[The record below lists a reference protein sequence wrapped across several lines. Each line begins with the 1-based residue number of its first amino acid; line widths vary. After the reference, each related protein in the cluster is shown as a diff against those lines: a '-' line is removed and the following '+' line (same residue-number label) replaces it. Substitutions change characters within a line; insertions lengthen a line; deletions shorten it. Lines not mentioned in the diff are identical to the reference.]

1 MDYQVGQNFIDTRG
15 THVSRKGK
23 RIFLRD
29 YSTPSD
35 VGKFVRYVRDIFKNP
50 ETKTLVIYI
59 QDNFRVF
66 PNQIVPL
73 ACVIEYIRGIGK
85 KVLVHNDI
93 KNVADTHFDNPIP
106 AERARLNATKYL
118 DGIVWK
124 ITSAEQCY
132 ALVDSVIFALSYKAD
147 FGRGTLQALDWTLN
161 EVIDNVL
168 LHSKSGAAYF
178 MYQPQLIAGQL
189 AFSVGDYGQG
199 FQSSFIGSRYAPST
213 EADAI
218 TLAVKKDVTRD
229 PAVGAGNGLWGTL
242 RIIGQNGGRLTIAS
256 GGSAIFF
263 RTDEGVARCY
273 EGIGTVDEI
282 CKTSLVDIQ
291 LLASNPTDL
300 TVAFERESTPVCLF
314 FENFEDDEGA
324 SHFSFREWWL
334 GTGTRESGADA
345 RTLIANI
352 MANNPG
358 PIILDFGGLGIISSS
373 FADEALGRL
382 SAQLGKEEFNS
393 RVRITGLNNVTRMI
407 LASVLERRGLKC

>member
-1 MDYQVGQNFIDTRG
+1 M
-15 THVSRKGK
+15 
-23 RIFLRD
+23 
-29 YSTPSD
+29 
-35 VGKFVRYVRDIFKNP
+35 
-50 ETKTLVIYI
+50 
-59 QDNFRVF
+59 F
-66 PNQIVPL
+66 PNQIIPL
-73 ACVIEYIRGIGK
+73 ACIIEYLRSIGK
-85 KVLVHNDI
+85 KVLIHNDI
-93 KNVADTHFDNPIP
+93 KGVADTHFDNPIP
-106 AERARLNATKYL
+106 AERHRLNATKYL

-178 MYQPQLIAGQL
+178 MYQPQLIEGQL

-199 FQSSFIGSRYAPST
+199 FQSSFNGSRYAPNS

-218 TLAVKKDVTRD
+218 TLAVKKEVTRD
-229 PAVGAGNGLWGTL
+229 PAIGAGNGLWGTF
-242 RIIGQNGGRLTIAS
+242 RIVGQNGGRLTIAS

-273 EGIGTVDEI
+273 ENIGTVDST

-291 LLASNPTDL
+291 LLTSNPVDL
-300 TVAFERESTPVCLF
+300 AVAFERENTPVCLF
-314 FENFEDDEGA
+314 FENFEDEAGT
-324 SHFSFREWWL
+324 SRFSFREWSL

-345 RTLIANI
+345 RVLIANI
-352 MANNPG
+352 MANKPG
-358 PIILDFGGLGIISSS
+358 LIILDFEGLGIISSS

-382 SAQLGKEEFNS
+382 YVQVGKEEFNS
-393 RVRITGLNNVTRMI
+393 RVRVTGLNSITRMI
-407 LASVLERRGLKC
+407 LASVLERRGVKC